1 MQKIFGR
8 GNYCACNRASH
19 NYWNR
24 MAVSREEGWRERK
37 RERGWRARNSANP
50 ARVGFSVDKGVRRG
64 VRRGERWKYRVIDAG
79 LISISVS
86 ADWLDGPVNQP
97 ISHAY
102 WSRFRSAALPPPP
115 CFSKNRTVSLVNLCP
130 ICVPPL
136 LFFQQN
142 NKRDKIDG
150 YIYIYICNFTI
161 WILNFEYDKFWE
173 QRLDSFERLKIGWI
187 INNNSIALA

>member
-1 MQKIFGR
+1 
-8 GNYCACNRASH
+8 
-19 NYWNR
+19 
-24 MAVSREEGWRERK
+24 MAVSREEGWRERE

-102 WSRFRSAALPPPP
+102 WSRFRSAALSSLP

-130 ICVPPL
+130 ICVPPPYSFSNRIIREIKL
-136 LFFQQN
+136 M
-142 NKRDKIDG
+142 D
-150 YIYIYICNFTI
+150 IYICICNFTI